1 MKTPLLVAALLC
13 SPLVLF
19 AEVKVTVE
27 NRGSSEATRSFE
39 FKNLPAPSKN
49 DAATQAKVTL
59 VDGQRDRNGADLNV
73 LHDGRLPR
81 GEDQPNANFFFAQGT
96 DGGRIQID
104 LGSAKDIKQVNTYSW
119 HGDTRAPQVYKLYAS
134 TGEGNA
140 FKAEPKRDTDPESC
154 GWKLL
159 ASVDTRPKD
168 GAFGGQ
174 HGASVGDS
182 SGSLG
187 KFRYLLLD
195 VRKTEDKDPFGNTFF
210 SEIDV
215 VDPSV
220 APIAAVTMDTNRIA
234 KSFETP
240 DGKYRFTIDATVAPE
255 LMDWSEKELKPVC
268 LEWYPKLVAM
278 LPSDGYQAPTNIMLR
293 YRDDMGGTPA
303 SAGGAGINLNAG
315 WFSRNLKGEARGS
328 VVHEMAH
335 VVQSYGRARRT
346 NPNATRTPG
355 WITEGIPDYIRWFIY
370 EPQTR
375 GAEIT
380 ARNLERAKF
389 DASYRVTG
397 NFLNWVTTKYDTN
410 IVRKLNAAAREGKY
424 SEEIW
429 KSSTG
434 KSVQELGDEW
444 RKFHEERLSA
454 KAAEAAPAAKPN

>member
-1 MKTPLLVAALLC
+1 MKTPLLFALVLC
-13 SPLVLF
+13 SPFLLF
-19 AEVKVTVE
+19 GEVKITVAHR
-27 NRGSSEATRSFE
+27 NSSEATRSFD
-39 FKNLPAPSKN
+39 FKNIPAPSKN
-49 DAATQAKVTL
+49 DAATAAKFTL
-59 VDGQRDRNGADLNV
+59 VDGARDQNGGELDV
-73 LHDGRLPR
+73 LHDGRMPR
-81 GEDQPNANFFFAQGT
+81 EEDQPNANFFFRQNS

-104 LGSAKDIKQVNTYSW
+104 LGSATTIKEVNTYSW
-119 HGDTRAPQVYKLYAS
+119 HGDARAPQVYKLYAS
-134 TGEGNA
+134 TGKGDA
-140 FKAEPKRDTDPESC
+140 FKAEPKRDTDPETS

-159 ASVDTRPKD
+159 ANVDTRPKD
-168 GAFGGQ
+168 GAMGGQ
-174 HGASVGDS
+174 YGVSVSDS
-182 SGSLG
+182 SGTLG
-187 KFRYLLLD
+187 KYRYLLLD

-220 APIAAVTMDTNRIA
+220 APIAAVTTDTNRIA

-255 LMDWSEKELKPVC
+255 LMEWSEKELKPVC
-268 LEWYPKLVAM
+268 IEWYPKLVAM
-278 LPSDGYQAPTNIMLR
+278 LPSDGYQAPTNITLR

-355 WITEGIPDYIRWFIY
+355 WITEGIPDYIRWFLY

-429 KSSTG
+429 KNSTG
-434 KSVQELGDEW
+434 KTVQELGHEW
-444 RKFHEERLSA
+444 RKFHEERLAA